1 VKSTRQ
7 YQQAARAEAAD
18 RNTERILA
26 AALELFVERPYDRI
40 TLAAVAERAGVGV
53 QTLIR
58 RVGTKDGL
66 AEAVGAWVAPQV
78 ASDLGDP
85 PGPDP
90 DGVAAAFRRH
100 YERWAAALD
109 RTLSQQDS
117 SPALAANAEGGRRAH
132 REWIEQAFTD
142 PLAAR
147 PEPARTTLRA
157 RLVAVTGVELWLVL
171 TTHEGL
177 TAGQAE
183 NTIAMLVRAALAAPD
198 TDREQEP

>member
-1 VKSTRQ
+1 MKSTRP
-7 YQQAARAEAAD
+7 YQQAARAAAAD

-40 TLAAVAERAGVGV
+40 TLAAVAERAGVGL

-66 AEAVGAWVAPQV
+66 VEAVGAWVAPQV
-78 ASDLGDP
+78 AADLGAP

-100 YERWAAALD
+100 YERWGAALD
-109 RTLSQQDS
+109 RTLTQQDS

-132 REWIEQAFTD
+132 REWIEAAFAE
-142 PLAAR
+142 PLAALAH
-147 PEPARTTLRA
+147 PARTTLRA
-157 RLVAVTGVELWLVL
+157 RLVAVTGIELWLAL

-177 TAGQAE
+177 TARQAE
-183 NTIAMLVRAALAAPD
+183 TTVAMLVRAALAASD
-198 TDREQEP
+198 TD